1 MSRKR
6 YTPEQI
12 IGKLREAEVLLSQG
26 QKTGEVCRRLGI
38 SEQLRDEPLN
48 GEVFYTLKEAK
59 VLIEQWRRHYNTLH
73 AAQRAGLQTTGT
85 GSDSCPTPMCRTT
98 LCPRHHRRTG
108 NHARLSHKR
117 WTTQIRLVTFL
128 GGFR

>member
-26 QKTGEVCRRLGI
+26 QRTGEVCRRLGI
-38 SEQLRDEPLN
+38 SEQLRDELFN

-59 VLIEQWRRHYNTLH
+59 VLIEQWRRHYNTIRPHSALGYRPPAP
-73 AAQRAGLQTTGT
+73 AAILPDTNVPDYAVPPPPHG
-85 GSDSCPTPMCRTT
+85 
-98 LCPRHHRRTG
+98 G
-108 NHARLSHKR
+108 NHARLSHNG
-117 WTTQIRLVTFL
+117 WTTQIR
-128 GGFR
+128 GASWRQRAS